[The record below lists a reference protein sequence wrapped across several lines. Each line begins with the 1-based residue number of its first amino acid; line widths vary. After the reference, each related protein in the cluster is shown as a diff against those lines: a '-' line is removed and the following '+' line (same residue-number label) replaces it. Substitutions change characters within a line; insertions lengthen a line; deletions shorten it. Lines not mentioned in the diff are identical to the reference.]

1 MLIIPPSSF
10 LLSPAMFRR
19 RGELSGNSSHLPGK
33 GMACSA
39 LLISIRL
46 RTWTCKCRPRYACLQ
61 ILLTVQIPSRLTKI
75 RIHSHQHHFMDNG
88 MDSHFSKE
96 SVGAIACI
104 GFTTVRDGNTP
115 PGKDGVVNRVGRPNY
130 DLEYMSRCADVSS
143 NAVTKVLVEYIRGQG
158 CIAGLTLYSSG
169 LEVATKKQWGEAKH
183 RPSSVK
189 QEWQTPPS
197 EDGSWVLV
205 GFRGH
210 SDLVISRIGAIWRR
224 V

>member
-143 NAVTKVLVEYIRGQG
+143 NAVTKVLVESLVLLSIVQG
-158 CIAGLTLYSSG
+158 
-169 LEVATKKQWGEAKH
+169 
-183 RPSSVK
+183 
-189 QEWQTPPS
+189 
-197 EDGSWVLV
+197 
-205 GFRGH
+205 
-210 SDLVISRIGAIWRR
+210 WR
-224 V
+224 